1 MNEYPDISLD
11 RFDFDNL
18 ISASYF
24 LSHCHADHMEGLD
37 APEFESRLTSHYPN
51 IKLYCHDVTAGL
63 LLAIPRFSLLRRHLV
78 TLTTDEQHAIPVF
91 TKEGVLKYHVT
102 VTLIPAGHSPGSV
115 MFLFDGCEGRVLY
128 TGDFRFHVGDVTKLR

>member
-102 VTLIPAGHSPGSV
+102 VTLIPAGHCPGSV